1 MKESSIDKL
10 TLETILFMSQCLQ
23 NEESDRASIEELF
36 NHDYINKP
44 LNEQTPLE
52 PE

>member
-23 NEESDRASIEELF
+23 NDEADRASIDELY
-36 NHDYINKP
+36 NHDYIKKP
-44 LNEQTPLE
+44 LNQ
-52 PE
+52 